1 MTGPNQRWS
10 MDFVQDSTVG
20 GRRIRALAIVD
31 QFTRE
36 CPAIEVDTS
45 ITGQRV
51 VRVLDRLRETHGL
64 PQALVMDNGPEFTSK
79 ALAAWAKDSGVRL
92 YFIAPG
98 KTYGERIHREFQ
110 WQVPG

>member
-10 MDFVQDSTVG
+10 MDFVLDSTVG
-20 GRRIRALAIVD
+20 GRRIRALTIVD

-51 VRVLDRLRETHGL
+51 VRVLDRLSGTH
-64 PQALVMDNGPEFTSK
+64 
-79 ALAAWAKDSGVRL
+79 
-92 YFIAPG
+92 
-98 KTYGERIHREFQ
+98 
-110 WQVPG
+110 

>member
-1 MTGPNQRWS
+1 

-20 GRRIRALAIVD
+20 GRRIRALTIVD

-51 VRVLDRLRETHGL
+51 VRVLDRLSGTH
-64 PQALVMDNGPEFTSK
+64 
-79 ALAAWAKDSGVRL
+79 
-92 YFIAPG
+92 
-98 KTYGERIHREFQ
+98 
-110 WQVPG
+110 